1 MALTVAAVALTV
13 LPFAVAVVL
22 CVVAVRRVRRE
33 PRRLSNAYWLLAAIV
48 VAGSVLSLFSADAG
62 NPLLTLAF
70 AAALFSPVFTL
81 VLSVFLVL
89 NGVTML
95 RRERLSAGNSL
106 SLLAGLAVLGLMAS
120 ALPVFT
126 VGPTW
131 LRALW
136 LLSSLVAVYLAFQ
149 FTAFLGYAW
158 LYGQLARRR
167 RADWVVVLGSGLIGD
182 RVPPLLAARVG
193 TGIAELVRRG
203 ARVLV
208 LSGGKGADEQ
218 VAEGEAMARWAIAH
232 GAPPTAV
239 RAETASRT
247 TRENLLYS
255 RELVQ
260 GPGVIVTSNYH
271 ALRAAVLARRLGID
285 AQAVGA
291 PTAGYFW
298 PSAVL
303 REFVAILREHRVTH
317 LVLLALTA
325 LPLPAVLVAVA

>member
-1 MALTVAAVALTV
+1 MAGMVIPLVALAVAA
-13 LPFAVAVVL
+13 L
-22 CVVAVRRVRRE
+22 CCWAAVRRVRRE

-48 VAGSVLSLFSADAG
+48 VTGSVLGLFSGDAG
-62 NPLLTLAF
+62 SPLLTLAF
-70 AAALFSPVFTL
+70 AAALFSPLFAL

-95 RRERLSAGNSL
+95 HRERFSLGNSL

-120 ALPVFT
+120 ALPVFK

-131 LRALW
+131 LQGLW

-149 FTAFLGYAW
+149 FTAFVGYAW
-158 LYGQLARRR
+158 LYGQVARRR
-167 RADWVVVLGSGLIGD
+167 RADWVVVLGSGLIED

-193 TGIAELVRRG
+193 TGIAEFFRRG

-208 LSGGKGADEQ
+208 LSGGKGPDER

-247 TRENLLYS
+247 TRENLLFS
-255 RELVQ
+255 RELVR

-271 ALRAAVLARRLGID
+271 ALRAAVLARRVGVD

-298 PSAVL
+298 PSAML
-303 REFVAILREHRVTH
+303 REFVAILREHRTVH
-317 LVLLALTA
+317 LVLLGLTA